1 MRQTPGLL
9 HTPLPPPTTTAVA
22 GGGGTPA
29 AVDWGGRRGHDRW
42 PQDLASP
49 VPVANVYRFSA
60 FELDCRTRELRRNGK
75 SVAMPARCFE
85 CLQHLISQRARAVSR
100 DELAQAV
107 FGRNNVSD
115 AQLGQ
120 VVLRARRVVGDDGQ
134 HQRLIRTVPRYG
146 FQWVG
151 ETRESDSPPETVQML
166 SFAPAASSTLQPQ
179 RWQRQGLAAAL
190 LLVATTAWG
199 LLGGPVPMPLRDDPE
214 QVLLQTQ
221 QDFLAGRHQ
230 RGLVTLDHLLEA
242 QGSRGDAR
250 LRARALLQRARFEIR
265 LGRHLDAE
273 QDFSAAIGLLDMRV
287 EPALLGRAHNGRGV
301 ARTALGRFDAA
312 QEDLQ
317 RARALLGRS
326 GDLRSLRWVNT
337 NLGVLQQRSTGAVG
351 GPGHDPSTEL
361 NTFVGRDAG
370 DPGALGPAAGVDEGQ
385 IDEGQAAVHV
395 ELASLHRQ
403 LLEWPQARRHAASA
417 WALREQVPN
426 AAGRTALAMG
436 LAETLVGSGRLH
448 EARALLAA
456 RGDGQASAG
465 DGGRAGLLRTELAW
479 RSGDPGAAL
488 ALADRTLA
496 DWQPDADPVLRR
508 RLQRQRLQLGL
519 AAGAPVPDAIVAMAA
534 ADDTMD
540 AWLIR
545 ALAAQ
550 AHGMEPEAGLAYRQ
564 ALARAEDEGTPA
576 RIVAVATS
584 YLPWLLERGEIAQA
598 SALADRI
605 SPWAGHDYDAAVL
618 QMRLLRAVG
627 DHQGWRDA
635 AANARRLAGERALP
649 AMLEAPPASARD
661 GLLAGR

>member
-9 HTPLPPPTTTAVA
+9 HRPLPPPTTTAVV
-22 GGGGTPA
+22 GGNGAPA
-29 AVDWGGRRGHDRW
+29 AVDWAGRRGHDRW
-42 PQDLASP
+42 LQDPVPP
-49 VPVANVYRFSA
+49 VPVAKVYRFSG

-85 CLQHLISQRARAVSR
+85 CLQHLIEQRARAVSR

-120 VVLRARRVVGDDGQ
+120 VVLRARRVIGDDGH

-146 FQWVG
+146 FHWLG
-151 ETRESDSPPETVQML
+151 ETRESDSPPETVQVL
-166 SFAPAASSTLQPQ
+166 SFAPAASSALPLQSQP
-179 RWQRQGLAAAL
+179 WQRQGLAAAL
-190 LLVATTAWG
+190 LLVATAAWG
-199 LLGGPVPMPLRDDPE
+199 LLGAPVPTPQRDDPE
-214 QVLLQTQ
+214 QVLLQAQ

-230 RGLVTLDHLLEA
+230 RGLVALDHLLEA

-273 QDFSAAIGLLDMRV
+273 QDFSAAIGLLDLRV
-287 EPALLGRAHNGRGV
+287 EPGLIGRARNGRGV
-301 ARTALGRFDAA
+301 ARTALGKFDAA

-317 RARALLGRS
+317 RARELLARS
-326 GDLRSLRWVNT
+326 GDLRSLGWVDA
-337 NLGVLQQRSTGAVG
+337 NLGVLQQRSSGAAG
-351 GPGHDPSTEL
+351 APGDDPSTGL
-361 NTFVGRDAG
+361 NTFVDG
-370 DPGALGPAAGVDEGQ
+370 DTGHSGALDPLAA
-385 IDEGQAAVHV
+385 IDEGQAATHA

-426 AAGRTALAMG
+426 DADRTALAMG
-436 LAETLVGSGRLH
+436 LAETLIGSGRLH
-448 EARALLAA
+448 EARVLLAA
-456 RGDGQASAG
+456 RGDRKVFAS
-465 DGGRAGLLRTELAW
+465 DDPRVGLLRTQLAW
-479 RSGDPGAAL
+479 RSGDLGAAL
-488 ALADRTLA
+488 KLADRTLA
-496 DWQPDADPVLRR
+496 EWRLDADPSLLR

-519 AAGAPVPDAIVAMAA
+519 AAGAPVPHGIVAMVAT
-534 ADDTMD
+534 DDTMD

-550 AHGMEPEAGLAYRQ
+550 AYGMQPEAGLAYRR

-576 RIVAVATS
+576 RIVAVATT
-584 YLPWLLERGEIAQA
+584 YLPWLIERGAFAEA

-605 SPWAGHDYDAAVL
+605 VPWARHDYDAAML
-618 QMRLLRAVG
+618 QMRLLGAVG
-627 DHQGWRDA
+627 DQRGWRDA
-635 AANARRLAGERALP
+635 AANARRLAGERPLP
-649 AMLEAPPASARD
+649 AMPLPPPTSAQHR
-661 GLLAGR
+661 LLAGR